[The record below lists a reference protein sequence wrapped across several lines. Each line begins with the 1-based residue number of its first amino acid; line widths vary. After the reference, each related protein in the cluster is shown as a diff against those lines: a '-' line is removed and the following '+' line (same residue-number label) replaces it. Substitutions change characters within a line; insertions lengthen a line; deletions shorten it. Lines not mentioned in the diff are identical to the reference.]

1 MADNRLNN
9 NANLIGGLVNGGIGL
24 VKGIV
29 GAFQAGRGRKQLNK
43 LLANRPT
50 YNIPE
55 YYQKALG
62 TAQQMATQ
70 EMPGMSQYKDMYAQ
84 GTARAVSG
92 LERGAIS
99 SNTFTGGV
107 LEAQDKELQALQQL
121 ATMGAEYKI
130 NAQKYLQSA
139 QNQMGQLQ
147 DRAFEYNV
155 AAPYN
160 IKLNM
165 AAEKA
170 NVGATNLWSG
180 IKDVGNTVNTF
191 LGTKYY
197 QDAMKKLM
205 GEDGNESAEVKS
217 WLKSQGGDWRGQW
230 KSWKNSLGNG

>member
-1 MADNRLNN
+1 MADSEGGLENL
-9 NANLIGGLVNGGIGL
+9 NLIGALVNGGIGL
-24 VKGIV
+24 IKGIT
-29 GAFQAGRGRKQLNK
+29 GAFQAGRGRRQLNK

-62 TAQQMATQ
+62 TAEQMATQ

-84 GTARAVSG
+84 GTARAVSS

-121 ATMGAEYKI
+121 ATMGATYKI
-130 NAQKYLQSA
+130 NAQKNLQSA
-139 QNQMGQLQ
+139 QNQYGQLQ
-147 DRAFEYNV
+147 DQAFEYNV
-155 AAPYN
+155 AAPYD

-170 NVGATNLWSG
+170 NVGAANLWAGVTDIGS
-180 IKDVGNTVNTF
+180 TVNKF
-191 LGTKYY
+191 IGTKYF
-197 QDAMKKLM
+197 QDTINDLIAKKDKLTP
-205 GEDGNESAEVKS
+205 EAQA
-217 WLKSQGGDWRGQW
+217 WLKFNLLNQMNPYTSG
-230 KSWKNSLGNG
+230 